1 MALKIEEHVV
11 YVESMKTDMIPYS
24 VVKEYLNQLVKEQE
38 VSVKEIRDTVDNA
51 EKEIA
56 SAIGDLTKEITN
68 LQNL

>member
-56 SAIGDLTKEITN
+56 SAIGDLTKELSLIHI
-68 LQNL
+68 

>member
-24 VVKEYLNQLVKEQE
+24 IVKDYLDQLVKEQE
-38 VSVKEIRDTVDNA
+38 VSVKEIEDTVNNA
-51 EKEIA
+51 EKEIS

>member
-24 VVKEYLNQLVKEQE
+24 VVKEYLNELVKEQE
-38 VSVKEIRDTVDNA
+38 VSVKEIKDTVDNA